1 MRFDIITLFPDMF
14 EAVLGVSIIGRARN
28 AGLIE
33 LHFHNLRDYSQDK
46 NKRVD
51 DYPYGGGLGMVMKCE
66 PIFSAVE
73 AINEKLSTKA
83 HVVLMSPKGKVFS
96 QSIAEKM
103 LNYKNIIIICGH
115 YEGIDQRVVDALVD
129 EEISLGDFILT
140 GGEIAAM
147 AVVDATARLIPGVLK
162 DRESYEIE
170 TFNNGLLEYPQYTRP
185 AEFRGMKVPDVLLSG
200 NHENIERWR
209 KYQSIKE
216 TFLKRPDLLNRA
228 NLTKEEQEILQQIIR
243 EKNK

>member
-1 MRFDIITLFPDMF
+1 M
-14 EAVLGVSIIGRARN
+14 VL
-28 AGLIE
+28 
-33 LHFHNLRDYSQDK
+33 
-46 NKRVD
+46 
-51 DYPYGGGLGMVMKCE
+51 KCE

-73 AINEKLSTKA
+73 SINEKLDSKA
-83 HVVLMSPKGKVFS
+83 HVVLMSPKGKTFS
-96 QSIAEKM
+96 QSIAEEM

-115 YEGIDQRVVDALVD
+115 YEGVDQRVVDVLVD

-147 AVVDATARLIPGVLK
+147 AIVDATARLIPGVLK
-162 DRESYEIE
+162 EKESYEVE

-185 AEFRGMKVPDVLLSG
+185 AEFRGIKVPDVLLSG
-200 NHENIERWR
+200 HHENIEKWR

-228 NLTKEEQEILQQIIR
+228 NLTEEEQEILEQIFEE
-243 EKNK
+243 EK